1 MEKTP
6 VKKQDLKALIGKM
19 SVHQKIGQLTQY
31 NANLFVDTTAE
42 ITGPMQ
48 RLGLT
53 KEDLAT
59 VSSVLNFSNVDEM
72 KAIQDEHLKNDPN
85 EIPMVFMMDVI
96 HGYRTIYPI
105 PLGLGCSFDPDL
117 AEECS
122 QMAAKEASASGVQVT
137 FTPMVD
143 YVRDARWGRVM
154 ETCGEEPRLTSVMAQ
169 AQIRGFQG
177 DNMADPDRLATCV
190 KHYAAYGGAE
200 AGRDYNV
207 VELSE
212 RELREYYL
220 PAYKACID
228 AGAPMLM
235 PSFNSMNG
243 IPSTVNPWLMKKVLK
258 DEWGFDGMVI
268 SDFNAV
274 GELLKHGIAADQK
287 EAAKLAF
294 QHGCD
299 MEMSSSTYFHH
310 LEELLNEGTI
320 TMEQLD
326 AAVLRVLEFKDK
338 LGLFEDPY
346 HGADREKAERLFLC
360 PEHREIVRRA
370 AEESAVLL
378 KNDGLLPLSEK
389 VNKVAV
395 IGPFAHNHA
404 IKGFWACQG
413 QDVECTTVYEGVCS
427 LLGADKVSTAVG
439 CGNLWDDADT
449 SGFAE
454 AVELAK
460 QADAVILCLGEPQNY
475 SGEGNSRTDLRLPG
489 MQEELARQVCAVNAN
504 TAVVLFNGRPLA
516 IPEIDKVASAILTM
530 WFPGTEGGNAAA
542 NLLFG
547 RANPCGKLD
556 MSYPHNAGQCPIY
569 YNHPNTGRPKWGK
582 TVQYKGYASD
592 YIDCPT
598 LPLYSFGHG
607 LSYSNFT
614 YSNLKV
620 SFYELEKNG
629 SIQVSVTVKNDSDRA
644 GKEVV
649 QLYMHDLVASVV
661 RPVQQLIA
669 FQKLSFAPGEEKTVT
684 FTVTEEDL
692 RFWNFEGKHVSEPG
706 DIRLMVGC
714 ADNFLLED
722 TIRLI

>member
-1 MEKTP
+1 M
-6 VKKQDLKALIGKM
+6 DLKRLIDNM

-31 NANLFVDTTAE
+31 NAKVFLDTTAE

-48 RLGLT
+48 KLGLT
-53 KEDLAT
+53 EKDLSA
-59 VSSVLNFSNVDEM
+59 VGSVLNFSCVDEM
-72 KAIQDEHLKNDPN
+72 KAIQDKHLENDPN
-85 EIPMVFMMDVI
+85 KIPIVFMMDVI

-105 PLGLGCSFDPDL
+105 PLGLGCSFDQAL

-122 QMAAKEASASGVQVT
+122 HMAAKEASASGVQVT

-154 ETCGEEPRLTSVMAQ
+154 ETCGEEPRLTSQLAQ

-177 DNMADPDRLATCV
+177 ENMADPDRLATCV

-200 AGRDYNV
+200 AGRDYNL

-235 PSFNSMNG
+235 PSFNSLNG

-258 DEWGFDGMVI
+258 EEWNFDGVVI

-274 GELLKHGIAADQK
+274 GELLKHGVAADAK

-294 QHGCD
+294 ENGCD

-310 LEELLNEGTI
+310 LEELLNEGVF

-326 AAVLRVLEFKDK
+326 AAVLRVLEFKEK

-346 HGADREKAERLFLC
+346 HGADTEKAESLFLC
-360 PEHREIVRRA
+360 PAHREIVRRA

-378 KNDGLLPLSEK
+378 KNDGLLPLSEN
-389 VNKVAV
+389 VAKVAV

-404 IKGFWACQG
+404 IKGFWSCRG
-413 QDVECTTVYEGVCS
+413 QDDETTTVYEGIS
-427 LLGADKVSTAVG
+427 ALLGKEKVVTAVG
-439 CGNLWDDADT
+439 CGNLWDDTDT

-454 AVELAK
+454 AIELAK
-460 QADAVILCLGEPQNY
+460 QADVVVLCLGEPQNY
-475 SGEGNSRTDLRLPG
+475 SGEGNCLTDLRLPG
-489 MQEELARQVCAVNAN
+489 MQEQLAQQVIAANPN
-504 TAVVLFNGRPLA
+504 TAVVLFNGRPIA
-516 IPEIDKVASAILTM
+516 IPQIHKIAPAILTM

-569 YNHPNTGRPKWGK
+569 YNHPNTGRPKWTQ
-582 TVQYKGYASD
+582 TVQHKGYASD

-607 LSYSNFT
+607 LSYSNFV
-614 YSNLKV
+614 YSDLKV
-620 SFYELEKNG
+620 SSRELEKDG
-629 SIQVSVTVKNDSDRA
+629 SIQVSVTVKNDSDRT

-649 QLYMHDLVASVV
+649 QLYMRDPVATVV

-669 FQKLSFAPGEEKTVT
+669 FQKLSFAPGEEKTIT
-684 FTVTEEDL
+684 FTVKEEDL
-692 RFWNFEGKHVSEPG
+692 RFWNFEGKFVSEPG
-706 DIRLMVGC
+706 DIRLMVGY
-714 ADNFLLED
+714 ADHFLLED